1 MELSIIIPA
10 YNEEKRIKNTL
21 KTYNDYIKK
30 KTEKYEFIIVSD
42 GQDKT
47 AKIVKEFSEK
57 NKKIKLLE
65 YPNRLGKGGAIKEGF
80 KQAQGEII
88 GFTDADGAISPEEFY
103 KLVKQISTNT
113 DVVIGSRKMKESK
126 IIKHQT
132 SDREIISKVFNI
144 LVNTLFRL
152 KITDTQCGSKIFK
165 KEVIDT
171 ILPKIKTKG
180 FEIDIEILHQI
191 KINHYTI
198 KEIPIT
204 WEHKEE
210 ATFNFKF
217 IPEMFFGLIKILINS

>member
-1 MELSIIIPA
+1 
-10 YNEEKRIKNTL
+10 
-21 KTYNDYIKK
+21 
-30 KTEKYEFIIVSD
+30 
-42 GQDKT
+42 
-47 AKIVKEFSEK
+47 
-57 NKKIKLLE
+57 
-65 YPNRLGKGGAIKEGF
+65 
-80 KQAQGEII
+80 
-88 GFTDADGAISPEEFY
+88 
-103 KLVKQISTNT
+103 
-113 DVVIGSRKMKESK
+113 MKESK